1 MSFLIKEYNI
11 PFLGR
16 VQLIEAA
23 GYDKSLRGE
32 FYAENNTLGHFCK
45 NCNSLEELK
54 EKVNEDIKEYFK
66 MQEIIIKGNI
76 ESEKEKLGRL
86 ESHLSELENENWIN
100 QYQTDN
106 ELQLEKQ
113 KEDN

>member
-76 ESEKEKLGRL
+76 ESEKE
-86 ESHLSELENENWIN
+86 NWIN